1 MQAFLHGVIL
11 ALGLILPL
19 GVQNLF
25 VFNQGAM
32 QPKFWRALPAVI
44 AASVC
49 DMFLILLSVQG
60 VSLLLLQFGFLKIA
74 LVGIGT
80 VFLGYMGWLTWNTR
94 VVQDASQPAASL
106 SLRQQVVFAVTVS
119 LLNPHAILDTIGVI
133 GTSSVSY
140 EGTDKMIFA
149 MACILVS
156 WVWFLF
162 LAALGRLLGRQEWFT
177 QSLGNIN
184 KVSAVFMWG
193 SAFYMVYNTIR

>member
-1 MQAFLHGVIL
+1 MQAFIHGVIL

-25 VFNQGAM
+25 VFNQGVS
-32 QPKFWRALPAVI
+32 QPQFWRALPAVI

-60 VSLLLLQFGFLKIA
+60 VSLLLLQFSFLKIA
-74 LVGIGT
+74 LVGTGT
-80 VFLGYMGWLTWNTR
+80 MFLGYMGWITWNTQGM
-94 VVQDASQPAASL
+94 QDNSQPAAIL
-106 SLRQQVVFAVTVS
+106 SIRQQVVFAVTVS
-119 LLNPHAILDTIGVI
+119 LLNPHAILDTVGVI
-133 GTSSVSY
+133 GTSSVNY
-140 EGTDKMIFA
+140 GGTDKLIFT

-162 LAALGRLLGRQEWFT
+162 LAALGRLLGRQAWFT
-177 QSLGNIN
+177 QGLTVIN

-193 SAFYMVYNTIR
+193 SAFYMVYSTF

>member
-25 VFNQGAM
+25 VFNQGAT
-32 QPKFWRALPAVI
+32 QPQFWRALPVVI

-74 LVGIGT
+74 LVGMGT
-80 VFLGYMGWLTWNTR
+80 VFLSYMGWLTWNTG
-94 VVQDASQPAASL
+94 VMQDSQPEENL
-106 SLRQQVVFAVTVS
+106 SIKQQVVFAVTVS

-133 GTSSVSY
+133 GTSSVNY
-140 EGTDKMIFA
+140 EGTDKLIFT

-177 QSLGNIN
+177 QRLAAIN
-184 KVSAVFMWG
+184 KISAIFMWG
-193 SAFYMVYNTIR
+193 SAFYMVYSIFI

>member
-1 MQAFLHGVIL
+1 MQAFIHGVIL

-25 VFNQGAM
+25 VFNQGVT
-32 QPKFWRALPAVI
+32 QPQFWRALPVVI

-60 VSLLLLQFGFLKIA
+60 VSLLLLQFSFLKIA
-74 LVGIGT
+74 LVGTGT
-80 VFLGYMGWLTWNTR
+80 MFLGYMGWLTWNTR
-94 VVQDASQPAASL
+94 VMQDSQPAANL
-106 SLRQQVVFAVTVS
+106 SIRQQVVFAVTVS

-133 GTSSVSY
+133 GTSSVNY
-140 EGTDKMIFA
+140 EGTDKLIFT

-162 LAALGRLLGRQEWFT
+162 LAALGRLLGRQAWFT
-177 QSLGNIN
+177 QGLTAIN

-193 SAFYMVYNTIR
+193 SAFYMVYSTF